1 MIEIL
6 GISSTELI
14 GHAASV
20 VVLSS
25 FLMKNMLKL
34 RIVNMSGAVLFLA
47 YGILIYSWPIIT
59 TNTIIFFIHV
69 HYLVKRRLRLRK
81 AYATEGNREPG
92 FGSQNTRLGN
102 KMEI

>member
-14 GHAASV
+14 GHTASV

-47 YGILIYSWPIIT
+47 YGILIYSWPVIT

-69 HYLVKRRLRLRK
+69 YYLIKRRNRLRQ
-81 AYATEGNREPG
+81 AYAGRRNSGVRIGESGDA
-92 FGSQNTRLGN
+92 
-102 KMEI
+102 IV